1 MPSPQT
7 GWALETLGLR
17 KRFGGLLATNDVSLA
32 VGRGEVRGLIGPN
45 GAGKTT
51 LVNLVTG
58 VHPPD
63 AGEVKLAGRSL
74 RGRGMHE
81 IARLG
86 LVRSFQVTRLF
97 GNMTVREN
105 LMTSFLARRD
115 AQSGDGVAQTENM
128 IALTKLGPLADT
140 QAKKLSGG
148 QRALL
153 QMACG
158 FMVPGSC
165 YVLDEPFAGI
175 NPVIKDAI
183 IDMIVDVNRR
193 HGATFLVVSHEMAII
208 RRLCPQVTVMMEGRI
223 AAQGT
228 LDEVARLPEVI
239 AGYLG
244 KAME

>member
-1 MPSPQT
+1 MAA
-7 GWALETLGLR
+7 ALETIGLV
-17 KRFGGLLATNDVSLA
+17 KRLGGLLATNDVSLA
-32 VGRGEVRGLIGPN
+32 VDAGEIRGLIGPN

-58 VHPPD
+58 LHPPD
-63 AGEVKLAGRSL
+63 AGEVKLGGQSL
-74 RGRGMHE
+74 RGRSMHE

-97 GNMTVREN
+97 GSMTVREN
-105 LMTSFLARRD
+105 LMTAFLARRD
-115 AQSGDGVAQTENM
+115 REAGDGVAQTESM

-158 FMVPGSC
+158 FVVPGTC

-175 NPVIKDAI
+175 NPVVKDAI
-183 IDMIVDVNRR
+183 IDMILDVNRQ
-193 HGATFLVVSHEMAII
+193 HGATFLVVSHEMAVV
-208 RRLCPQVTVMMEGRI
+208 RRLCRQVTVMMEGRV

-228 LDEVARLPEVI
+228 LDQVARLPEVI

-244 KAME
+244 KALE

>member
-1 MPSPQT
+1 MA
-7 GWALETLGLR
+7 ALEAIGLR
-17 KRFGGLLATNDVSLA
+17 KRFGTLAAANDVTLSVDA
-32 VGRGEVRGLIGPN
+32 GEIRGLIGPN

-58 VHPPD
+58 VYAPD
-63 AGEVKLAGRSL
+63 SGEVKLAGQSIGGL
-74 RGRGMHE
+74 AMHE
-81 IARLG
+81 IARRG

-105 LMTSFLARRD
+105 LMTAFLARRD
-115 AQSGDGVAQTENM
+115 REAGDGAAQTESM

-158 FMVPGSC
+158 FMVPGTC

-175 NPVIKDAI
+175 NPVVKDAI
-183 IDMIVDVNRR
+183 IDMILDVNRR
-193 HGATFLVVSHEMAII
+193 HGATFLVVSHEMAVV
-208 RRLCPQVTVMMEGRI
+208 RRLCRQVTVMMEGRL

-244 KAME
+244 KALE

>member
-1 MPSPQT
+1 MD
-7 GWALETLGLR
+7 AELETLGLR
-17 KRFGGLLATNDVSLA
+17 KRFGGLLATNDVSLS
-32 VGRGEVRGLIGPN
+32 VEKGEVRGLIGPN

-58 VHPPD
+58 VYQPD
-63 AGEVKLAGRSL
+63 AGEVRLGGESL
-74 RGRGMHE
+74 LGRGMHE

-86 LVRSFQVTRLF
+86 LVRTFQVTRLF
-97 GNMTVREN
+97 GSMTVREN
-105 LMTSFLARRD
+105 LMTSFLARRRAAD
-115 AQSGDGVAQTENM
+115 GDGAAETRRM
-128 IALTKLGPLADT
+128 IELTTLGPLADAE
-140 QAKKLSGG
+140 AKKLSGG

-158 FMVPGSC
+158 FMVPSTC
-165 YVLDEPFAGI
+165 YVLDEPFAGTM
-175 NPVIKDAI
+175 

-193 HGATFLVVSHEMAII
+193 TGATFLVVSHEMAVI
-208 RRLCPQVTVMMEGRI
+208 RRLCPQVTVMMEGKV

-244 KAME
+244 KALE

>member
-1 MPSPQT
+1 MAS
-7 GWALETLGLR
+7 ALETIGLF

-32 VGRGEVRGLIGPN
+32 VERGEIRGLIGPN

-58 VHPPD
+58 VNEPD

-74 RGRGMHE
+74 RGLGMHE

-105 LMTSFLARRD
+105 LMTAFLARRHRE
-115 AQSGDGVAQTENM
+115 AGDGREQTANM
-128 IALTKLGPLADT
+128 IALTRLGPLADT
-140 QAKKLSGG
+140 PAKKLSGG

-158 FMVPGSC
+158 FMVPGTC

-183 IDMIVDVNRR
+183 IDMILDVNRR
-193 HGATFLVVSHEMAII
+193 YGATFLVVSHEMAIV
-208 RRLCPQVTVMMEGRI
+208 RRLCRQVTVMMEGRV

-244 KAME
+244 KALE

>member
-1 MPSPQT
+1 MAA
-7 GWALETLGLR
+7 ALEAIGLN
-17 KRFGGLLATNDVSLA
+17 KRFDGVQAANDVTLA
-32 VGRGEVRGLIGPN
+32 VEQGEIRGLIGPN

-58 VHPPD
+58 VYQAD
-63 AGEVKLAGRSL
+63 SGEVKLAGKSL
-74 RGRGMHE
+74 SGCAMHE
-81 IARLG
+81 IARRG

-97 GNMTVREN
+97 GSLTVAEN
-105 LMTSFLARRD
+105 LRTAFLARRPKD
-115 AQSGDGVAQTENM
+115 GTDGEAQIERMLD
-128 IALTKLGPLADT
+128 LTKLRPLADT

-153 QMACG
+153 QMGCG

-165 YVLDEPFAGI
+165 YVLDEPFSGI

-193 HGATFLVVSHEMAII
+193 HGATFLIVSHEMTIV
-208 RRLCPQVTVMMEGRI
+208 RRLCPKVTVMMEGKV
-223 AAQGT
+223 AAHGT

-244 KAME
+244 KALE

>member
-1 MPSPQT
+1 MEP
-7 GWALETLGLR
+7 ALETIGLV
-17 KRFGGLLATNDVSLA
+17 KRFGGLLATNDVSLK
-32 VGRGEVRGLIGPN
+32 VDRGEIRGLIGPN

-58 VHPPD
+58 VHPAD
-63 AGEVKLAGRSL
+63 AGEVTLGGQSL

-97 GNMTVREN
+97 GSMTVREN

-115 AQSGDGVAQTENM
+115 RDSGDGTEQTESM
-128 IALTKLGPLADT
+128 IALTRLGPLADT

-158 FMVPGSC
+158 FMVPGTC

-183 IDMIVDVNRR
+183 IDMILDVNRR
-193 HGATFLVVSHEMAII
+193 HGATFLVVSHEMAIV
-208 RRLCPQVTVMMEGRI
+208 RRLCRQVTVMMEGRV

>member
-1 MPSPQT
+1 ML
-7 GWALETLGLR
+7 ALETTGLM
-17 KRFGGLLATNDVSLA
+17 KRFGGLLATNDVSLQ
-32 VGRGEVRGLIGPN
+32 VEQGEMRGLIGPN

-58 VHPPD
+58 VYAPD
-63 AGEVKLAGRSL
+63 AGEVKLAGQSLTGRS
-74 RGRGMHE
+74 MHE
-81 IARLG
+81 IARMG

-105 LMTSFLARRD
+105 LTTAYLARD
-115 AQSGDGVAQTENM
+115 SGQARGATDQADRM
-128 IALTKLGPLADT
+128 IELTTLGPLAET
-140 QAKKLSGG
+140 PAKKLSGG

-158 FMVPGSC
+158 FMVPGTC

-175 NPVIKDAI
+175 NPVIKDTI
-183 IDMIVDVNRR
+183 IDMIVQVNRDY
-193 HGATFLVVSHEMAII
+193 GATFLVVSHEMSII
-208 RRLCPQVTVMMEGRI
+208 RRLCPQVTVMMEGRV

-244 KAME
+244 KALE

>member
-1 MPSPQT
+1 MEP
-7 GWALETLGLR
+7 ALETIGLV
-17 KRFGGLLATNDVSLA
+17 KRFGGLLANNDVSLA
-32 VGRGEVRGLIGPN
+32 VQSGEIRGLIGPN

-63 AGEVKLAGRSL
+63 AGEVKLGGQSL

-105 LMTSFLARRD
+105 LMTAFLARRD
-115 AQSGDGVAQTENM
+115 REAGDGTAQTESM
-128 IALTKLGPLADT
+128 IALTRLGPLADT

-158 FMVPGSC
+158 FMVPGTC

-183 IDMIVDVNRR
+183 IDMILDVNRQY
-193 HGATFLVVSHEMAII
+193 GATFLVVSHEMAIV
-208 RRLCPQVTVMMEGRI
+208 RRLCRQVTVMMEGRV

-228 LDEVARLPEVI
+228 LDEVARLPAVI

-244 KAME
+244 KALE

>member
-1 MPSPQT
+1 MEP
-7 GWALETLGLR
+7 ALETIGLV
-17 KRFGGLLATNDVSLA
+17 KRFGGLLATNDVSLK
-32 VGRGEVRGLIGPN
+32 VDRSEIRGLIGPN

-58 VHPPD
+58 VHPAD
-63 AGEVKLAGRSL
+63 AGEVKLGGQSL

-115 AQSGDGVAQTENM
+115 RDSGDGAEQTGHM
-128 IALTKLGPLADT
+128 IALTKLGPLAET

-158 FMVPGSC
+158 FMVPGTC

-183 IDMIVDVNRR
+183 IDMILDVNRR
-193 HGATFLVVSHEMAII
+193 HGATFLVVSHEMAIV
-208 RRLCPQVTVMMEGRI
+208 RRLCRQVTVMMEGRV

-244 KAME
+244 TALE

>member
-1 MPSPQT
+1 MAA
-7 GWALETLGLR
+7 ALETVGLV
-17 KRFGGLLATNDVSLA
+17 KRFGGLLATNDVSLSVEA
-32 VGRGEVRGLIGPN
+32 GEIRGLIGPN

-58 VHPPD
+58 LHPPD
-63 AGEVKLAGRSL
+63 AGEVKLGGQSL
-74 RGRGMHE
+74 RGCGMHE

-97 GNMTVREN
+97 GSMTVREN
-105 LMTSFLARRD
+105 LMTAFLARRD
-115 AQSGDGVAQTENM
+115 REAGDGAARTESM
-128 IALTKLGPLADT
+128 IALTRLGPLADT

-158 FMVPGSC
+158 FMVPGTC

-175 NPVIKDAI
+175 NPVVKDAI
-183 IDMIVDVNRR
+183 IDMILDVNRR
-193 HGATFLVVSHEMAII
+193 HGATFLVVSHEMAVV
-208 RRLCPQVTVMMEGRI
+208 RRLCRQVTVMMEGRV

-244 KAME
+244 KALE

>member
-1 MPSPQT
+1 MAVPRKE
-7 GWALETLGLR
+7 WALETIGLH
-17 KRFGGLLATNDVSLA
+17 KRFGGLLANNDVSLTVA
-32 VGRGEVRGLIGPN
+32 PGEVRGLIGPN

-58 VHPPD
+58 VHPAD
-63 AGEVKLAGRSL
+63 AGEVKLAGKSL
-74 RGRGMHE
+74 RGCGMHE

-97 GNMTVREN
+97 GSMTVREN
-105 LMTSFLARRD
+105 LMTAFLARRTPEM
-115 AQSGDGVAQTENM
+115 GDGGAITERM
-128 IALTKLGPLADT
+128 IALTTLGPLADT
-140 QAKKLSGG
+140 PAKKLSGG

-175 NPVIKDAI
+175 NPVIKDAM
-183 IDMIVDVNRR
+183 IDMIVDVNKNQ
-193 HGATFLVVSHEMAII
+193 GATFLVVSHEMAVI
-208 RRLCPQVTVMMEGRI
+208 RRLCPQVTVMMEGRV

-228 LDEVARLPEVI
+228 LDEVARLPDVI
-239 AGYLG
+239 SGYLG
-244 KAME
+244 KSLE

>member
-1 MPSPQT
+1 MAA
-7 GWALETLGLR
+7 ALETIGLV

-32 VGRGEVRGLIGPN
+32 VEAGEIRGLIGPN

-58 VHPPD
+58 LHPPD
-63 AGEVKLAGRSL
+63 AGEVKLGGQSL

-81 IARLG
+81 IARLC
-86 LVRSFQVTRLF
+86 LVRSFQVTWLF
-97 GNMTVREN
+97 GSMTVREN
-105 LMTSFLARRD
+105 LMTAFLGRRD
-115 AQSGDGVAQTENM
+115 REAGDGVAQTESM
-128 IALTKLGPLADT
+128 IALTRLGPLADT

-158 FMVPGSC
+158 FVVPGTC

-175 NPVIKDAI
+175 NPVVKDAI
-183 IDMIVDVNRR
+183 IDMILDVNRR
-193 HGATFLVVSHEMAII
+193 HGATFLVVSHEMAVV
-208 RRLCPQVTVMMEGRI
+208 RRLCRQVTVMMEGRV

-228 LDEVARLPEVI
+228 LDQVARLPEVI

-244 KAME
+244 KALE

>member
-1 MPSPQT
+1 MMDA
-7 GWALETLGLR
+7 ALETHGLC
-17 KRFGGLLATNDVSLA
+17 KRFGGLLATNDVSLS
-32 VGRGEVRGLIGPN
+32 VGQGEVRGLIGPN

-58 VHPPD
+58 VYEPD
-63 AGEVKLAGRSL
+63 AGEVKLAGQSL
-74 RGRGMHE
+74 SGLAMHE

-97 GNMTVREN
+97 GGMTVREN
-105 LMTSFLARRD
+105 LMTAFLARRRPGNG
-115 AQSGDGVAQTENM
+115 AAETERL
-128 IALTKLGPLADT
+128 IDVTTLRPLADT

-158 FMVPGSC
+158 FVVPGTC

-175 NPVIKDAI
+175 NPVIKDAM

-193 HGATFLVVSHEMAII
+193 TGATFLIVSHEMAVI
-208 RRLCPQVTVMMEGRI
+208 RRLCPQVTVMMEGRV

-228 LDEVARLPEVI
+228 LDEVARLPEVV

-244 KAME
+244 KALE

>member
-1 MPSPQT
+1 MAA
-7 GWALETLGLR
+7 ALETIGLV

-32 VGRGEVRGLIGPN
+32 VEAGEIRGLIGPN

-63 AGEVKLAGRSL
+63 AGEVTLGGQSL

-86 LVRSFQVTRLF
+86 LVRSFQMTRLF
-97 GNMTVREN
+97 GSMTVREN
-105 LMTSFLARRD
+105 LMTAFLARRD
-115 AQSGDGVAQTENM
+115 RESGDGVAQTESM
-128 IALTKLGPLADT
+128 IALTKLRPLADT

-158 FMVPGSC
+158 FMVPGTC

-175 NPVIKDAI
+175 NPVVKDAI
-183 IDMIVDVNRR
+183 IDMILDMNRR
-193 HGATFLVVSHEMAII
+193 HGATFLVVSHEMAVV
-208 RRLCPQVTVMMEGRI
+208 RRLCRRVTVMMEGRV
-223 AAQGT
+223 AAQGS

-244 KAME
+244 KALE

>member
-1 MPSPQT
+1 VT
-7 GWALETLGLR
+7 TAALETRGLR
-17 KRFGGLLATNDVSLA
+17 KRFGGLLATNDVSLT
-32 VGRGEVRGLIGPN
+32 VGQGEIRGLIGPN

-58 VHPPD
+58 MVAPD
-63 AGEVKLAGRSL
+63 AGEVRLAGKSL
-74 RGRGMHE
+74 SGRGMHE

-97 GNMTVREN
+97 GGMTVREN
-105 LMTSFLARRD
+105 LMTSFLARRS
-115 AQSGDGVAQTENM
+115 AQAGDGVALTDSM
-128 IALTKLGPLADT
+128 IALTKLGPLSDT
-140 QAKKLSGG
+140 PAKKLSGG

-158 FMVPGSC
+158 FMVPGTC
-165 YVLDEPFAGI
+165 YVLDEPFSGI

-183 IDMIVDVNRR
+183 IDMIVDVNKR
-193 HGATFLVVSHEMAII
+193 HGATFLIVSHEMSIV
-208 RRLCPQVTVMMEGRI
+208 RRLCPQVTVMMEGRV

-244 KAME
+244 KALE

>member
-1 MPSPQT
+1 MPV
-7 GWALETLGLR
+7 ALETLGLH

-32 VGRGEVRGLIGPN
+32 VEAGEMRGLIGPN

-58 VHPPD
+58 LHPPD
-63 AGEVKLAGRSL
+63 AGEVRLAGRSL

-81 IARLG
+81 IAQMG

-105 LMTSFLARRD
+105 LMTSFLARRGRD
-115 AQSGDGVAQTENM
+115 AGDGVELTDRM
-128 IALTKLGPLADT
+128 IVLTKLGHLADA

-158 FMVPGSC
+158 FMVPGTC

-193 HGATFLVVSHEMAII
+193 HGATFLVVSHEMTII
-208 RRLCPQVTVMMEGRI
+208 RRLCRQVTVMMEGRV

-244 KAME
+244 KALE